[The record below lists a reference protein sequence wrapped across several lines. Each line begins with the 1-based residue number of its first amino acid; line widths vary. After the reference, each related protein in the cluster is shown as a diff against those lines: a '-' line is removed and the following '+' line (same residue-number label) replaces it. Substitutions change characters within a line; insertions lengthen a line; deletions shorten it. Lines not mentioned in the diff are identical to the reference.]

1 MYDPQLE
8 KLITM
13 ALNDGVITEK
23 ERQILLKKA
32 VEFGIDPD
40 DFEMDIEFRLGKLTP
55 QSNSV
60 MNVGNDNVVKTVI
73 NASSETNGGQ
83 PNSGRPIMNIGNDNV
98 VTAHIDASNKVNIAS
113 QTIINQNKE
122 KIGTEYIKLLTSGEH
137 LKLNDQVIKQ
147 MINNFPSE
155 FSSLPEILDVLTE
168 TYAYISGH
176 WIKYFSTKHL
186 DGLSDSIEYLE
197 RQSVPFDCQ
206 HFIKSI
212 NLNMD
217 SSEVKINF
225 VINAVGFAEEI
236 LKKIRTVVA
245 PRADK
250 NILDCLKKIDDMIS
264 TNTFLLTLS
273 DSLFYALVSLN
284 ENNIY
289 FQELVNDFK
298 KYTIPLAQN

>member
-40 DFEMDIEFRLGKLTP
+40 DFEMEIEFRLGKLTP

-83 PNSGRPIMNIGNDNV
+83 PNSSRPIMNIGNDNV

-113 QTIINQNKE
+113 QTIINQNKD
-122 KIGTEYIKLLTSGEH
+122 KIGAEYIKLLTSGEH

-176 WIKYFSTKHL
+176 WINHVAGPRDLQDLAKL
-186 DGLSDSIEYLE
+186 
-197 RQSVPFDCQ
+197 
-206 HFIKSI
+206 IKI
-212 NLNMD
+212 NND
-217 SSEVKINF
+217 PNIKINF
-225 VINAVGFAEEI
+225 VINAVGFAESI
-236 LKKIRTVVA
+236 LKKIRAVVA

-250 NILDCLKKIDDMIS
+250 NILDCLIKIDDMIS

-298 KYTIPLAQN
+298 KHTTPIAQN

>member
-32 VEFGIDPD
+32 LEFGIDPD
-40 DFEMDIEFRLGKLTP
+40 DFEMELEFRLGKLTP
-55 QSNSV
+55 QSNCV
-60 MNVGNDNVVKTVI
+60 MNVGNDNVVKTAI

-83 PNSGRPIMNIGNDNV
+83 PNSGRPLMNIGNDNV

-113 QTIINQNKE
+113 QTIINQNKD
-122 KIGTEYIKLLTSGEH
+122 KIGAEYIKLLTSGEH

-147 MINNFPSE
+147 MINNFPSD

-168 TYAYISGH
+168 TYAFISGH
-176 WIKYFSTKHL
+176 WIKHVAGPGNLQDLAKA
-186 DGLSDSIEYLE
+186 
-197 RQSVPFDCQ
+197 
-206 HFIKSI
+206 IKI
-212 NLNMD
+212 NND
-217 SSEVKINF
+217 PNIKINF
-225 VINAVGFAEEI
+225 VINAVGFAEAI
-236 LKKIRTVVA
+236 LKKIRAVVA
-245 PRADK
+245 PKADK
-250 NILDCLKKIDDMIS
+250 NLLDCLIKIDDMIS

-298 KYTIPLAQN
+298 KHTTPLVQN

>member
-32 VEFGIDPD
+32 LEFGIDPD
-40 DFEMDIEFRLGKLTP
+40 DFEMELEFRLGKLTP

-83 PNSGRPIMNIGNDNV
+83 PNSGRPLMNIGNDNV

-122 KIGTEYIKLLTSGEH
+122 KIGADYIKLLTSGEH
-137 LKLNDQVIKQ
+137 LKLNDQVVKQ
-147 MINNFPSE
+147 MINNFPSD

-176 WIKYFSTKHL
+176 WIKHVAGPGNLQDLAKA
-186 DGLSDSIEYLE
+186 
-197 RQSVPFDCQ
+197 
-206 HFIKSI
+206 IKI
-212 NLNMD
+212 NND
-217 SSEVKINF
+217 PNIKINF
-225 VINAVGFAEEI
+225 VINAVGFAEAI
-236 LKKIRTVVA
+236 LKKIRAVVA
-245 PRADK
+245 PKADK
-250 NILDCLKKIDDMIS
+250 NLLDCLIKIDDMIS

-298 KYTIPLAQN
+298 KHTTPLVQN

>member
-32 VEFGIDPD
+32 IEFGIDPD
-40 DFEMDIEFRLGKLTP
+40 DFEMEIEFRLGKLTP

-83 PNSGRPIMNIGNDNV
+83 PNSSRPIMNIGNDNV

-113 QTIINQNKE
+113 QTIINQNKD
-122 KIGTEYIKLLTSGEH
+122 KIGAEYIKLLTSGEH

-147 MINNFPSE
+147 MVNNFPSD

-176 WIKYFSTKHL
+176 WIKHVA
-186 DGLSDSIEYLE
+186 GLGNLQDLAKA
-197 RQSVPFDCQ
+197 
-206 HFIKSI
+206 IKI
-212 NLNMD
+212 NND
-217 SSEVKINF
+217 PNIKINF
-225 VINAVGFAEEI
+225 VINAVGFAEAI
-236 LKKIRTVVA
+236 LKKIRAVVA
-245 PRADK
+245 IRADK
-250 NILDCLKKIDDMIS
+250 NLLDCLIKIDDMIS